1 MAGKEERRW
10 VEKPDPEETLIT
22 EIMQTD
28 FARVHTETPVADIY
42 RSFTGR
48 GCDDIIVCDGDDR
61 FQGIITRMDLLSGI
75 TPGMGIRSRRKLGC
89 LECIHKS
96 AALHAGDLMT
106 RSHVTVPVSA
116 TVAET
121 LQAMEKNRHPDVIVV
136 DNDGIA
142 RGLVEMCDI
151 IAFLVREGEI

>member
-1 MAGKEERRW
+1 MIGKEERSGE
-10 VEKPDPEETLIT
+10 EKSDPEETPIT
-22 EIMQTD
+22 DIMQTD
-28 FARVHTETPVADIY
+28 FARVHSETPVADIY
-42 RSFTGR
+42 RSFTR
-48 GCDDIIVCDGDDR
+48 KGCFDIIVCDGVGR
-61 FQGIITRMDLLSGI
+61 FLGIITRMDLLSAI

-96 AALHAGDLMT
+96 AALHASELMT
-106 RSHVTVPVSA
+106 RSHVTVSASA

-151 IAFLVREGEI
+151 ITFLVREGEI

>member
-1 MAGKEERRW
+1 VDQLNIEDT
-10 VEKPDPEETLIT
+10 PIQ

-28 FARVHTETPVADIY
+28 FARVHQETPVADIY

-48 GCDDIIVCDGDDR
+48 GCDDIIVCDKDNR
-61 FQGIITRMDLLSGI
+61 FLGIITRMDLLSGI
-75 TPGMGIRSRRKLGC
+75 TPGMGIRSRRKPGC

-116 TVAET
+116 TIAET

-136 DNDGIA
+136 DERGIA
-142 RGLVEMCDI
+142 VGLVEMCDI
-151 IAFLVREGEI
+151 IAFLVRKGEI

>member
-1 MAGKEERRW
+1 MTGRGKGRF
-10 VEKPDPEETLIT
+10 VDKQDPENTPIR

-28 FARVHTETPVADIY
+28 FPRVHQETPIAEIY

-48 GCDDIIVCDGDDR
+48 GCADIIVCDEDDR
-61 FQGIITRMDLLSGI
+61 FLGIITRMDLLSGI
-75 TPGMGIRSRRKLGC
+75 TPGMGIRSRRKMGC

-106 RSHVTVPVSA
+106 RSHVTVPASA

-136 DNDGIA
+136 DEQGIA
-142 RGLVEMCDI
+142 VGLVEMCDI

>member
-1 MAGKEERRW
+1 MTGKEEDSG
-10 VEKPDPEETLIT
+10 VDKSNPENTPIS

-48 GCDDIIVCDGDDR
+48 GCDDIIVCDEDDR
-61 FQGIITRMDLLSGI
+61 FQGIITRMDLLSSI

-106 RSHVTVPVSA
+106 RSHVTVPYTA

-136 DNDGIA
+136 DTDGIA